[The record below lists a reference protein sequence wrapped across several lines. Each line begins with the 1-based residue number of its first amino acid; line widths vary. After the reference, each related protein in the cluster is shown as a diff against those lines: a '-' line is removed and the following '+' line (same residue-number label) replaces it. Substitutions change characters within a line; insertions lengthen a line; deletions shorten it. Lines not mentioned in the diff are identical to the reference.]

1 MFKTLMVV
9 LFALSFIGCTGTLE
23 GMGKDIE
30 KMGKTIKESVN
41 SDKESD
47 KDADTKK

>member
-9 LFALSFIGCTGTLE
+9 LFALSFLGCTGTLE

-30 KMGKTIKESVN
+30 KMGKSIKDSAS
-41 SDKESD
+41 SDKESS